1 MLTQNVPSVLS
12 RRKQKEEAWEKR
24 LCNMTELFS
33 IFQLLESDSL
43 ASYLREEDY
52 FLCWC
57 SVFFIIIIFSSF
69 PPYLRTHV
77 FNLSWKYVF
86 DSRRP
91 RPRQMSLERLAK
103 LFLCLPAGL
112 LAAAEII
119 FINLSRWASPPRDKK
134 RPRPCMKQC
143 FGHFVCVSKIS
154 LLMAPQLAVVCL

>member
-1 MLTQNVPSVLS
+1 MFPQSYRGENKRKRPGRNVCAIWQNYSQFSSCWNLTASHPTCA
-12 RRKQKEEAWEKR
+12 RKITFFADVR
-24 LCNMTELFS
+24 
-33 IFQLLESDSL
+33 
-43 ASYLREEDY
+43 
-52 FLCWC
+52 
-57 SVFFIIIIFSSF
+57 FFIIIIFSSF
-69 PPYLRTHV
+69 TPYLRTHV

-86 DSRRP
+86 DSRRR

-154 LLMAPQLAVVCL
+154 LLMAPN